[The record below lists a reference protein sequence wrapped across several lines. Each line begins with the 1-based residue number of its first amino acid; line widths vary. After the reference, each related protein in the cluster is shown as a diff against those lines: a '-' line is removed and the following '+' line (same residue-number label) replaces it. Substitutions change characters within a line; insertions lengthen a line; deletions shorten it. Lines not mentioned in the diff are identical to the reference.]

1 MFLGLDSST
10 QSLTAVIIDP
20 ATGEIACQHSVN
32 FGADLP
38 QYRAPSGFIP
48 GGADG
53 VVHSDPRMWLDALDL
68 LFSRLAGMTDL
79 SQVKM
84 IAGSGQQHGSVY
96 LDASFESRLAALDP
110 AQGLAA
116 QIAPTLTRATSPI
129 WMDTSTSAECAEI
142 TAALGGPTEVCRRSG
157 SIAIERFTGPQ
168 IRRFYKTEP
177 EAYAKTARIHLVS
190 SFIASVIAGKS
201 ASIDYGDAAGMNLLN
216 LATLAW
222 DSGLLEATAPGLLD
236 KLPAPAPATTVQG
249 NVSRYFVEK
258 YGVPANCR
266 CALFTGDNPASLVGM
281 GATTPGNI
289 VISLGTSDTFFAA
302 MPGPKTDPN
311 GFGHVFGNPAGGFM
325 SLICF
330 RNGSLAREALRDK
343 LGLDWSAF
351 DRAALGETRESAGI
365 NLMLPFF
372 GPEITPRHDFSGPV
386 LKGTHDFESG
396 AVPGLQVRALL
407 EGQFLN
413 MRLHSQWMEVKAER
427 IRLTGGASK
436 NDGIAQLV
444 ADVFQAP
451 VERLDVSNSAALGA
465 ALIAASAGGHNLEEL
480 QQTFCR
486 CSAGST
492 LAPNPELA
500 TIYQDAQGRFE
511 ALLRAQ

>member
-1 MFLGLDSST
+1 
-10 QSLTAVIIDP
+10 
-20 ATGEIACQHSVN
+20 
-32 FGADLP
+32 
-38 QYRAPSGFIP
+38 
-48 GGADG
+48 
-53 VVHSDPRMWLDALDL
+53 MWLDALDL
-68 LFSRLAGMTDL
+68 LFIRLAEITDL
-79 SQVKM
+79 SQVNM
-84 IAGSGQQHGSVY
+84 IAGSAQQHGSAY
-96 LDASFESRLAALDP
+96 LDASFEGRLCTLDP
-110 AQGLAA
+110 AHGLVA
-116 QIAPTLTRATSPI
+116 QIAPALTRATSPI
-129 WMDTSTSAECAEI
+129 WMDTSTGAECEEI
-142 TAALGGPTEVCRRSG
+142 TAALGGAAEVCRRSG

-168 IRRFYKTEP
+168 IRRFQKTEP

-190 SFIASVIAGKS
+190 SFIASVMAGKS

-216 LATLAW
+216 LTTLAW
-222 DSGLLEATAPGLLD
+222 DSGLLEATSPSLLE
-236 KLPAPAPATTVQG
+236 KLPAPAPTTTVQG
-249 NVSRYFVEK
+249 TVSRYFVEK
-258 YGVPANCR
+258 YGLSANCR

-330 RNGSLAREALRDK
+330 LNGSLAREALRDR

-351 DRAALGETRESAGI
+351 DRAALAETRDSAGL
-365 NLMLPFF
+365 NLILPFF

-386 LKGTHDFESG
+386 LKGSPDFESG

-413 MRLHSQWMEVKAER
+413 MRLHSQWMEVNAER

-465 ALIAASAGGHNLEEL
+465 ALIAAAAAGHHLEEL

-492 LAPNPELA
+492 LAPDPALA
-500 TIYQDAQGRFE
+500 PIYQDAQGRFE